1 MPIGWIIFLDIGIY
15 VGIPELKLIGSI
27 LANTQ
32 FQIDQQETE
41 IFRYILYLAPKIP
54 GIFAEKL
61 DRNVSVY
68 RRWEPDHN
76 VYLPKRLRKLKT
88 VNSSR

>member
-1 MPIGWIIFLDIGIY
+1 MPIGWIIFLGIGIY
-15 VGIPELKLIGSI
+15 VGRIPELKLIGSI

-41 IFRYILYLAPKIP
+41 IFRYILYLASKIP
-54 GIFAEKL
+54 GVFAEKL

-68 RRWEPDHN
+68 RR
-76 VYLPKRLRKLKT
+76 YRKA
-88 VNSSR
+88 